1 MSLPPWQAIAF
12 FPLWPVIIG
21 FLVTVALG
29 RGAKWIRNRAAG
41 AICLE
46 LPPSVDERTRLK
58 WKELTSGNE
67 GGAVIGQI
75 ERSMFF
81 VAILM
86 DAPIVVG
93 GWLAF
98 KVASKWQAWTTSN
111 AALSEF
117 KEIDSLDAAI
127 GRRRWSSHVLTTFLV
142 GTGYNICA
150 GLVGAAVARGLLQ
163 LPRLLGY

>member
-1 MSLPPWQAIAF
+1 MYLPSCQTVVG
-12 FPLWPVIIG
+12 FPLWPVLIG